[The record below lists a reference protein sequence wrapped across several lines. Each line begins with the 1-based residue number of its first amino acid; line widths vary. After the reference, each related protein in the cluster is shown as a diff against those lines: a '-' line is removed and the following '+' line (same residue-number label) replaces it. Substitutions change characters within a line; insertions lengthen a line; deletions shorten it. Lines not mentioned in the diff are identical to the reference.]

1 MENESIQHIQEY
13 LSIKKKK
20 TQDKMIP
27 ILPKKRKKEI
37 KRSNIWEL
45 SGPSLDFYTFAAF
58 CN

>member
-13 LSIKKKK
+13 LSIK
-20 TQDKMIP
+20 TPRQDDTYITKN
-27 ILPKKRKKEI
+27 RKKEI

-58 CN
+58 AID